1 MSQKEK
7 RPSIKE
13 SVGGLR
19 YCFATTN
26 EVDPQI
32 FSGKYEEEVAVSN
45 VVKSIKRTEN
55 GDTTPVYASGRDY
68 DTVSDTS
75 SVDSEVEVVAF
86 DPTDLAKM
94 RGDEITESGLVLKG
108 GSSERPFFAF
118 GQTVFYRQN
127 RKKFRWYPKCK
138 LTADTDDT
146 NTKEKSFSEQNDTVT
161 IRAYPFNDKG
171 QIAVEFDTAVKTAT
185 GLTEEKFFNQV
196 ITSDEDLKKVIAG
209 D

>member
-1 MSQKEK
+1 MKIGGRKMSQKEK

-26 EVDPQI
+26 EVDSQI

-94 RGDEITESGLVLKG
+94 RGD
-108 GSSERPFFAF
+108 
-118 GQTVFYRQN
+118 
-127 RKKFRWYPKCK
+127 
-138 LTADTDDT
+138 
-146 NTKEKSFSEQNDTVT
+146 
-161 IRAYPFNDKG
+161 
-171 QIAVEFDTAVKTAT
+171 
-185 GLTEEKFFNQV
+185 
-196 ITSDEDLKKVIAG
+196 
-209 D
+209 

>member
-86 DPTDLAKM
+86 DPTDLA
-94 RGDEITESGLVLKG
+94 
-108 GSSERPFFAF
+108 F
-118 GQTVFYRQN
+118 GQTVFYRQG

-146 NTKEKSFSEQNDTVT
+146 NTKEESFSEQNDTVT

-171 QIAVEFDTAVKTAT
+171 QIAIEFDTAVKTAT

>member
-94 RGDEITESGLVLKG
+94 RGDEITESGLILKG

-118 GQTVFYRQN
+118 GQTVFCSQPCFYLCSGDHAVY
-127 RKKFRWYPKCK
+127 FGVDHYP
-138 LTADTDDT
+138 ATDGGSS
-146 NTKEKSFSEQNDTVT
+146 NVGRN
-161 IRAYPFNDKG
+161 
-171 QIAVEFDTAVKTAT
+171 
-185 GLTEEKFFNQV
+185 
-196 ITSDEDLKKVIAG
+196 
-209 D
+209 